1 MYFTR
6 ILALAA
12 ALVASATSLAPL
24 HEHLGSS
31 VTILPSKFIVKL
43 KENVDESSKNEI
55 KSLMNHIDYVYN
67 ATSFKGFAGKLKDT
81 ALGSVRAHPGVSQS
95 WTPLNQYR
103 LRHERC

>member
-1 MYFTR
+1 MHSTR

-12 ALVASATSLAPL
+12 AFVASATSLAPL

-31 VTILPSKFIVKL
+31 VAILPSKFIVKL
-43 KENVDESSKNEI
+43 KANVDESTKNEI

-67 ATSFKGFAGKLKDT
+67 ATSFKGFAGRLKDT

-95 WTPLNQYR
+95 WTSLNQSR
-103 LRHERC
+103 LSHERC